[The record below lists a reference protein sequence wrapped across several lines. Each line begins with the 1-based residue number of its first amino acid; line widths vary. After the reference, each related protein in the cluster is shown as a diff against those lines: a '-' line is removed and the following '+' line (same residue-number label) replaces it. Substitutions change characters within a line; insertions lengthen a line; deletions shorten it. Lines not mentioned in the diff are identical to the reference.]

1 MAGLPDQEIDQGSS
15 GAQDHSPRQGRPVSS
30 LSLPFFR
37 TSQLSVSVCLSALL
51 LPFCLPT
58 WLAGSLSVCTLVWSG
73 LVCLHVCLL
82 LACRAFGVGDASSPS
97 PAQPL
102 LLQGMGSR
110 LDPRPVGPPIFMGFS
125 GGVKSLHADRK
136 SVFPPIYTHS
146 ATLGHPLWSAGGDY

>member
-110 LDPRPVGPPIFMGFS
+110 LDPPASRPPNFH
-125 GGVKSLHADRK
+125 GVFRGCEKFACRSKVCISPDLH
-136 SVFPPIYTHS
+136 T
-146 ATLGHPLWSAGGDY
+146 